1 MYENNDNI
9 DYAEVFGEDI
19 AAETEADDTSVGEN
33 GSVEGESEAGTDDN
47 AESSENNG
55 EETVPTSSDPA
66 TEENSKGTQSA
77 EENAKYAA
85 ARREAERKRDEAIN
99 EVNTRHERELS
110 EIFAA
115 VGLVNPYSGKPVT
128 NMAELREY
136 NKAKGDSNKKL
147 FMEKNGLTEAEYEQ
161 FVSGL
166 PEVADARREKAE
178 AKVAKDEADAARREN
193 LVKTEIGLISKLDPN
208 IRSVDDLLRDESYER
223 ILPYVK
229 RGYTLSDAYKIANY
243 DKLTGAASASARQQ
257 VLNAQSGKSH
267 LTQSES
273 RGSGIES
280 VPADVRQQYREFNPD
295 MSDAEIAKAWASYV
309 KETRNK

>member
-19 AAETEADDTSVGEN
+19 TTETEADDTSVGEN
-33 GSVEGESEAGTDDN
+33 GSVEGESETDVDDN
-47 AESSENNG
+47 AESSENDGG
-55 EETVPTSSDPA
+55 ETAATSDPV
-66 TEENSKGTQSA
+66 TEGDSKGAQSA
-77 EENAKYAA
+77 EDNTKYAA

-99 EVNTRHERELS
+99 EANTRHERELS

-115 VGLVNPYSGKPVT
+115 VGLVNPYTGKPVT
-128 NMAELREY
+128 NMDELKEY

-147 FMEKNGLTEAEYEQ
+147 FMEKNGLTEAEYDE

-166 PEVADARREKAE
+166 PEVAAARQAQAE
-178 AKVAKDEADAARREN
+178 AKTAKDQADAAKSESIIEA
-193 LVKTEIGLISKLDPN
+193 EIGLISKLDPN
-208 IRSVDDLLRDESYER
+208 IKNVDDLLRDESYER

-229 RGYTLSDAYKIANY
+229 RGYSLSDAYKIANY

-257 VLNAQSGKSH
+257 VLNAQSGKAH

-280 VPADVRQQYREFNPD
+280 VPAEVRAQYRDFNPE
-295 MSDAEIAKAWASYV
+295 MSDAEIAREWAKYQ
-309 KETRNK
+309 KQTKNK